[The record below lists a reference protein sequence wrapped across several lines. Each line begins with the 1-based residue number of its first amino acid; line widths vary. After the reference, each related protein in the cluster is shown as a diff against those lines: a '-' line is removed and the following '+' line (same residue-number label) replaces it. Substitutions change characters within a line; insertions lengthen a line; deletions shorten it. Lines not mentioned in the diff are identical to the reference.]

1 MVDAW
6 EAVVEVVA
14 MKRKFF
20 SSILVLVSVMPSAL
34 AAAKEGETNVH
45 TGSGHVAV
53 TPVEQEGSTNVQT
66 GPGVVA
72 NNSKQPIQDF
82 DSILI
87 AITGKFSGTLAA
99 IADAIKHGELTTDQG
114 REISAEQYQLAQNAV

>member
-1 MVDAW
+1 
-6 EAVVEVVA
+6 
-14 MKRKFF
+14 MKRKLFF
-20 SSILVLVSVMPSAL
+20 SILVLVGVMPSAL
-34 AAAKEGETNVH
+34 AAETNVH
-45 TGSGHVAV
+45 IGSGHVAV